1 MISINKV
8 NNAIQIT
15 FEGNDKYLHNGVI
28 DVAVNDLIL
37 VVDES
42 DLATFK
48 RSSTGDVLFSQ
59 LIDNI
64 RIAGESVT
72 KGNIIEKF
80 AAIGYGSTGGGGG
93 GVDVDAVG
101 EIVDQKIAELVDTAP
116 EALDT
121 LNELAAALGDDPN
134 FATTMATELGK
145 KANATDVYT
154 KTEIDNQLGDIDEAL
169 DAILNGETTLDYL
182 TREQAD
188 ALYAPKG
195 EINIVTQAEYDAL
208 GDVVNS
214 DNKLYFITQ

>member
-64 RIAGESVT
+64 KIAGESVT

-80 AAIGYGSTGGGGG
+80 AAIGYGSTGGGG

-145 KANATDVYT
+145 KANAADVYT
-154 KTEIDNQLGDIDEAL
+154 KKEIDDQLGDIDEAL

-195 EINIVTQAEYDAL
+195 GINVVTQAEYDAL

>member
-64 RIAGESVT
+64 QIAGESVT
-72 KGNIIEKF
+72 KDNIIEKF
-80 AAIGYGSTGGGGG
+80 AAIGYGSTGGGG

-121 LNELAAALGDDPN
+121 LNELATALGDDPN

-188 ALYAPKG
+188 ALYATKS

>member
-64 RIAGESVT
+64 QIAGESVT
-72 KGNIIEKF
+72 KDSIIEKF

-93 GVDVDAVG
+93 GA
-101 EIVDQKIAELVDTAP
+101 
-116 EALDT
+116 
-121 LNELAAALGDDPN
+121 
-134 FATTMATELGK
+134 
-145 KANATDVYT
+145 
-154 KTEIDNQLGDIDEAL
+154 
-169 DAILNGETTLDYL
+169 TLDYL
-182 TREQAD
+182 TKEQAD
-188 ALYAPKG
+188 TLYVTKE
-195 EINIVTQAEYDAL
+195 EINVVTQADYDAL
-208 GDVVNS
+208 GDAVNS
-214 DNKLYFITQ
+214 DGKLYFITQ